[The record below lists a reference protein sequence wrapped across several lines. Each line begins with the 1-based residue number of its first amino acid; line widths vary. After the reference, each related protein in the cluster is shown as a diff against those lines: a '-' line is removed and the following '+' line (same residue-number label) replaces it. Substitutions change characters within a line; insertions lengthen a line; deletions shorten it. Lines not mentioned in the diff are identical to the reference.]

1 LGAGDADGEPVG
13 NRFNYPGVIFA
24 IMDFHKLQLTLKKM
38 GEPDFRYRQIR
49 DAFTKQF
56 ILDFKDIS
64 TISKSLADNL
74 AGEIAPLSFRAEEI
88 LESKDGLSFKAL
100 LRLSD
105 GLAVETV
112 LLSPFSGRWSACVS
126 SQVGC
131 PLACRFCATGKGGFK
146 RDLTC
151 EEITDQVLFWKNFFK
166 GKNLAGK
173 FSSLVFMGMG
183 EPFLNWP
190 EVKNALRILTGE
202 EFFNFGSRDISVST
216 AGIVPGIKNMAREFP
231 QVNLAVSLIFPND
244 QTRSQYM
251 PVNGRFN
258 LNQLK
263 KALIYYFSKTNRK
276 VFLEYI
282 MFKGINDQKLQ
293 ADELIEFIRSIE
305 GGAKL
310 IHVNLIRY
318 NVAAGGFSPS
328 DIKTARWFK
337 NYLAKKK
344 IGATIRKSLGTEI
357 KGACGQLASKN

>member
-1 LGAGDADGEPVG
+1 
-13 NRFNYPGVIFA
+13 
-24 IMDFHKLQLTLKKM
+24 MDFNKLKLTLKKM
-38 GEPDFRYRQIR
+38 GEPDFRYRQIK
-49 DAFTKQF
+49 DAFAKQF
-56 ILDFKDIS
+56 ILDFESIS

-74 AGEIAPLSFRAEEI
+74 AGEVAPLSFQAEKI
-88 LESKDGLSFKAL
+88 FESKDGLSFKAL
-100 LRLSD
+100 LRLPD
-105 GLAVETV
+105 GLAAETV
-112 LLSPFSGRWSACVS
+112 LLSPLPGRWSACVS

-131 PLACRFCATGKGGFK
+131 KLACRFCATGKSGFK

-166 GKNLAGK
+166 TRKLAGK
-173 FSSLVFMGMG
+173 FSSIVFMGMG

-202 EFFNFGSRDISVST
+202 EFFNFASRDISVST
-216 AGIVPGIKNMAREFP
+216 SGIVEGIKNMAREFP
-231 QVNLAVSLIFPND
+231 QVNLAVSLVFPND
-244 QTRSQYM
+244 RQRSQYM
-251 PVNGRFN
+251 PVNRRFN
-258 LNQLK
+258 LNQLR

-282 MFKGINDQKLQ
+282 MFKSINDQLAQ

-318 NVAAGGFSPS
+318 NVAAGDLAPS
-328 DIKTARWFK
+328 DVKTAQWFK

-344 IGATIRKSLGTEI
+344 IGATIRKSLGAEI
-357 KGACGQLASKN
+357 KGACGQLAGKN